1 MPAHPGLPAPRA
13 ASPAAATRSR
23 LGPLGLLLLLAAA
36 GARGQSAPG
45 AEPEPAAP
53 PHLDPAAFQRAAT
66 RIPNCGWVTVMSG
79 RCTFQRRSASMVV
92 VKLKNPRTTVVDTTT
107 AALTQVGLAG
117 NGLRL
122 VLRRTFPANPR
133 KPVNYRVP
141 PAVTVTAVTVS
152 GESVSRGRA

>member
-1 MPAHPGLPAPRA
+1 
-13 ASPAAATRSR
+13 
-23 LGPLGLLLLLAAA
+23 
-36 GARGQSAPG
+36 
-45 AEPEPAAP
+45 
-53 PHLDPAAFQRAAT
+53 
-66 RIPNCGWVTVMSG
+66 
-79 RCTFQRRSASMVV
+79 MVL

-107 AALTQVGLAG
+107 TALTQVGLAG